1 MLNRS
6 ALIVRPR
13 QPYLDWAA
21 SLDDS
26 GLVPDVAG
34 EHTVYL
40 APGFEDGDEAAK
52 VLGSVYAEIF
62 ERELNAWHTDEGDW
76 PSSRTLVMFTKWF
89 EVEMHSVVEDL
100 CGHEL
105 FDDGA

>member
-40 APGFEDGDEAAK
+40 APGFEDD
-52 VLGSVYAEIF
+52 
-62 ERELNAWHTDEGDW
+62 
-76 PSSRTLVMFTKWF
+76 
-89 EVEMHSVVEDL
+89 
-100 CGHEL
+100 
-105 FDDGA
+105 

>member
-26 GLVPDVAG
+26 GLVPDMAG

-40 APGFEDGDEAAK
+40 APGFEDDDEAAK
-52 VLGSVYAEIF
+52 VLRTVYAEIF

-76 PSSRTLVMFTKWF
+76 PPNRTFAMFKQWF

>member
-26 GLVPDVAG
+26 GLGPDMGG
-34 EHTVYL
+34 EQTVYL
-40 APGFEDGDEAAK
+40 APAFEDDDEAAK
-52 VLGSVYAEIF
+52 VLRTVYAEIF

-76 PSSRTLVMFTKWF
+76 PPNRTFAMFTQWF
-89 EVEMHSVVEDL
+89 EVETHSVVEDL

>member
-6 ALIVRPR
+6 AVIVRPR

-21 SLDDS
+21 SLGDS
-26 GLVPDVAG
+26 GLVPDVTG

-40 APGFEDGDEAAK
+40 APGFEDDVDAAK
-52 VLGSVYAEIF
+52 VLSTVYAEIF

-76 PSSRTLVMFTKWF
+76 PPNRTFAMFRNWF
-89 EVEMHSVVEDL
+89 EVEMHSAVEDL

-105 FDDGA
+105 FEDGA